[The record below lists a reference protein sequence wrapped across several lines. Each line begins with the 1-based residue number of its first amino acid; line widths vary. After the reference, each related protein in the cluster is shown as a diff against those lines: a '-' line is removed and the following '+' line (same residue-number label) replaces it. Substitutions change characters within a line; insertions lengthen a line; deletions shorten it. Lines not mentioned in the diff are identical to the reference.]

1 MGSGRRTRCRAEAAP
16 WPPALARRAW
26 CAFGTPA
33 GSCATHTPS
42 PSIARWSNALEYA
55 VPISVVPI
63 AGSVLGV
70 YQAVLDAV
78 G

>member
-1 MGSGRRTRCRAEAAP
+1 MRLRY
-16 WPPALARRAW
+16 ARRVVRD
-26 CAFGTPA
+26 
-33 GSCATHTPS
+33 TPS